1 MNLFNVLE
9 SDIYRMK
16 TIQREIIQIEFN
28 KIDTSE
34 MNMTFELK
42 ENVAET
48 RGD

>member
-9 SDIYRMK
+9 SDIYKMK
-16 TIQREIIQIEFN
+16 NIQREIIQIEFN
-28 KIDTSE
+28 NIDTSE
-34 MNMTFELK
+34 MNMTFELE

>member
-9 SDIYRMK
+9 SEIYKMK
-16 TIQREIIQIEFN
+16 NIQSEIIQIGFN
-28 KIDTSE
+28 NIDTSE
-34 MNMTFELK
+34 MNMTFELE